1 MWLLLVACLV
11 SAHAADPAARPWDRV
26 GWGFGALPAVN
37 FNSDEG
43 AGFGAVGSLYRYDGE
58 TGPYKTGITLIL
70 FATTKG
76 VQNHSL
82 LVDTLR
88 VGGSPLR
95 LQVRGALT
103 TALADNYCGIGNAV
117 TCDPAIPEALVT
129 EGLDD
134 EAAQT
139 FVRRFYRTRY
149 VAPSLRLDARYAL
162 DPMPHRLE
170 LVAGWRAQYHLPGTF
185 RERGPWPGSLYEQD
199 FGAGQQGLVSVLQ
212 LGLMLDDRD
221 NEPAPTRGYWVEASV
236 RGASRFWGSDW
247 SYVGVNTTLRGYLP
261 LGSER
266 LVLAD
271 RLVFDLRAGD
281 APILELATPGGFQRY
296 TGYGSLN
303 AGRGIRQRR
312 YIGRVLAMEQAE
324 LRWLALPLT
333 VAKVPV
339 DIGLIGFGD
348 LAFVGAEVSD
358 VRTMWQRP
366 LLGTGAGVRLSFDK
380 NFIVRA
386 DVGVSAIEDWA
397 PSVYIDLRNLF

>member
-199 FGAGQQGLVSVLQ
+199 FVAGQQGLVSVLQ